1 MPGKVRKVQSRV
13 EPSRAAVF
21 LRRGLMCWALLA
33 GGCAVGPD
41 YIRPDLGMPA
51 GYLPGDEPPAVKND
65 AQRFVEVRGIPAQ
78 WWRVFGSD
86 KINHLVEMAFAQ
98 NPSVGEAIAALE
110 QARWNVRAQEG
121 AFFPQVTG
129 EWATTRQKMAAPE
142 GSPPRFKG
150 EIFTLHTPQV
160 NVSFLPDVW
169 GKNRRAVESL
179 MSVADAQYYQL
190 EATYLTLASNTVVA
204 VIEEASLA
212 DQIAATRDIVNINKR
227 ILGLLDQEFK
237 AGSASGLDVASQQA
251 QLAQAE
257 SLLPPLEK
265 AYDQQRN
272 LIAVLTGN
280 FPADANW
287 KPTSLN
293 ALHLERELPVIV
305 PSQLVDQRPDV
316 RAAEAQVHAAS
327 AEIGVATANL
337 LPQFGISGDV
347 GSQARRLSDLFT
359 PQSLVWSITGSI
371 VQPIF
376 QGGTLIA
383 EKRAAEAAFMEAASV
398 YRSTVLTA
406 VQNVADVLRAIEA
419 DNNAVRAARAYEKA
433 SEKALNMVETELRAG
448 QVAISVV
455 LTSQQN
461 YQQARLSVIQARALL
476 FADVAALFQAL
487 GGGWWAGDPPGV
499 LADAEWRGH
508 IEPAP

>member
-1 MPGKVRKVQSRV
+1 MPWRVQNLQSQV
-13 EPSRAAVF
+13 GPSYVAVCFRRALVC
-21 LRRGLMCWALLA
+21 LALLT

-41 YIRPDLGMPA
+41 YVRPDLGLPA
-51 GYLPGDEPPAVKND
+51 GYLPGDKAPSVKND
-65 AQRFVEVRGIPAQ
+65 AQRFIEARAIPAQ

-86 KINHLVEMAFAQ
+86 KIDHLVEMAFAQ

-129 EWATTRQKMAAPE
+129 EWASTRQKLAAPE
-142 GSPPRFKG
+142 GAPSRFRG

-160 NVSFLPDVW
+160 NVGFLPDVW
-169 GKNRRAVESL
+169 GKNRRAVEAL
-179 MSVADAQYYQL
+179 MSVADAEYYQL
-190 EATYLTLASNTVVA
+190 EATYLTLASNVTVA

-227 ILGLLDQEFK
+227 IFGLLDKEFK
-237 AGSASGLDVASQQA
+237 AGSASGLDVASQAA

-265 AYDQQRN
+265 AYNQQRN

-287 KPTSLN
+287 KPTSLDS
-293 ALHLERELPVIV
+293 LRLERDLPVIV

-327 AEIGVATANL
+327 AQIGVATANL

-347 GSQARRLSDLFT
+347 GSSAQRLADLFT
-359 PQSLVWSITGSI
+359 PQSLVWSITGS
-371 VQPIF
+371 VMQPIF
-376 QGGTLIA
+376 KGGTLIA
-383 EKRAAEAAFMEAASV
+383 EKRAAEAAFQEAASV

-406 VQNVADVLRAIEA
+406 VQNVANALRAIEA

-433 SEKALNMVETELRAG
+433 SEKALNMVETELRTG
-448 QVAISVV
+448 QVAISVL

-461 YQQARLSVIQARALL
+461 YQQARLSVIQARSLL
-476 FADVAALFQAL
+476 LADTAALFQAL
-487 GGGWWAGDPPGV
+487 GGGWWAADSGV
-499 LADAEWRGH
+499 LAA
-508 IEPAP
+508 AQ